1 MPRYED
7 CCGVS
12 MKCYPQSH
20 VFDHCETAL
29 EGGSTLRRRNLDIGN
44 GSLGG
49 KTLRNLNQVPLPVCP
64 LLFNS
69 RHNVTSYLRFLL
81 LYLPR
86 HDGLAAN
93 PKLEM
98 SHRNKENNE
107 CKLVQS

>member
-1 MPRYED
+1 ML
-7 CCGVS
+7 
-12 MKCYPQSH
+12 PQSH
-20 VFDHCETAL
+20 VFDHCDTAL
-29 EGGSTLRRRNLDIGN
+29 EGGSTLRRWNLDIGN
-44 GSLGG
+44 ASLRG
-49 KTLRNLNQVPLPVCP
+49 KTLRFLNQVPLPVCP

-98 SHRNKENNE
+98 SHHNKEKNE